1 MTEEYGCSLEFFPPK
16 TETGREKLINEILPS
31 LSSINH
37 SYCSV
42 TYGAGGSTR
51 DNTLATV
58 AALNACGEHVAPHLS
73 FGADSEEA
81 ILALLSHY
89 QALGINR
96 LVALRGDL
104 PPNVASTQQLVYAN
118 ELVGFIRKH
127 TGDHFS
133 ISVAAYPEI
142 HPQAVSYQ
150 QDVMYLKQ
158 KLDAGADAAVTQ
170 FFFNVEA
177 YFYFLDRCAAAG
189 ITQPIH
195 PGIMPIVNFSNLE
208 RFAGACGAEIPRWIR
223 QRIEGF
229 DGCQESIKQFGIDVI
244 TQLCATLQESGAPSI
259 HFYTM
264 NQVEP
269 VLSIAQNLGMAPAAR
284 VNSPSD
290 QVEALGTE
298 TRAPNSPVHAAS
310 TDR

>member
-1 MTEEYGCSLEFFPPK
+1 MTEEHTCSLEFFPPK
-16 TETGREKLINEILPS
+16 TPNGRDKLINDTLPS
-31 LSSINH
+31 LSLINH

-51 DNTLATV
+51 DNTLGTV
-58 AALNACGEHVAPHLS
+58 TALQGCGERVAPHLS
-73 FGADSEEA
+73 FGADSEET
-81 ILALLSHY
+81 ILSLLSHY

-104 PPNVASTQQLVYAN
+104 PANVTSTQQLVYAN
-118 ELVGFIRKH
+118 ELVSFIRKH
-127 TGDHFS
+127 TGDYFTLT
-133 ISVAAYPEI
+133 VAAYPEI

-150 QDVMYLKQ
+150 HDVMYLKQ

-177 YFYFLDRCAAAG
+177 YFYFLDRCGAAG

-195 PGIMPIVNFSNLE
+195 PGIMPIVNFNNLV
-208 RFAGACGAEIPRWIR
+208 RFADACGAEIPRWIR

-229 DGCQESIKQFGIDVI
+229 NGCEESIRQFGIDVI

-264 NQVEP
+264 NQAEP
-269 VLSIAQNLGMAPAAR
+269 VLSIARNLGMAPAAR
-284 VNSPSD
+284 VNSLDNRS
-290 QVEALGTE
+290 EALG
-298 TRAPNSPVHAAS
+298 A
-310 TDR
+310 